1 MRRQTDRE
9 LYVYALSTPGFPRR
23 FTVLG
28 RRLHCIAFGNVH
40 ALVAHSG
47 PPGRSL
53 AEIQVQH
60 RIVCHLAA
68 RARAL
73 LPARFGSTVAESAL
87 GELLSAHRKEIDAAL
102 RRVRY
107 CEQMTIRVFGPSPE
121 TSAPGAPV
129 SSGTAYLRKRQRQA
143 HHVPAEV
150 AVIREELG
158 ALVREE
164 RISPGDGRLR
174 AIVYHLVARR
184 SVAQYRR
191 RASVLPA
198 LLAPHTVTVT
208 GPWPVFAFVPEL
220 F

>member
-9 LYVYALSTPGFPRR
+9 LYVYGLSTPGFPRR
-23 FTVLG
+23 LTVLG
-28 RRLHCIAFGNVH
+28 RRLHCMAFGSVD

-53 AEIQVQH
+53 ADIQFQH
-60 RIVCHLAA
+60 RLVSHLAA

-73 LPARFGSTVAESAL
+73 LPARFGSFVTESAL
-87 GELLSAHRKEIDAAL
+87 GELLSARRDEIEAAL
-102 RRVRY
+102 RQVRY
-107 CEQMTIRVFGPSPE
+107 CDQMTIRVFGPN
-121 TSAPGAPV
+121 PGAPAPATPV

-164 RISPGDGRLR
+164 RIAPGEGRLR

-184 SVAQYRR
+184 SIPQYRR
-191 RASVLPA
+191 RAAVLPA
-198 LLAPHTVTVT
+198 LLAPRTVTVT
-208 GPWPVFAFVPEL
+208 GPWPAFAFVPEL